1 MINLNNLNKKDIIN
15 FCLDEASVILESI
28 DEKKRDKEI
37 NDLKDQISHLNQNKR
52 YGSNINYYKQ
62 RLEKLESDK
71 AMQKY
76 YDEHEDKLPQLK
88 KSKNG
93 KILYEYKSNKVDTDT
108 GSMTLTIPEND
119 KFTYATNI
127 DSARRNFIKKFSR
140 LANKDIGISVQD
152 IDEVYEIKYKGDE

>member
-1 MINLNNLNKKDIIN
+1 MVNIDNLNKKDIID

-37 NDLKDQISHLNQNKR
+37 NDLKDKISYLNKY
-52 YGSNINYYKQ
+52 YGHNIDYYKQ

-76 YDEHEDKLPQLK
+76 YDEHEDELPQLK

-93 KILYEYKSNKVDTDT
+93 KILYKYKSNKVDTDT

-119 KFTYATNI
+119 RFIYATNI
-127 DSARRNFIKKFSR
+127 DSARRSFIKKFSK
-140 LANKDIGISVQD
+140 LVNKDIGISVQD
-152 IDEVYEIKYKGDE
+152 IDEVYEIKY